1 MANFKS
7 QVRPRSRKQGLEAL
21 RIEKLDKT
29 NFKYPISDDH
39 GYGGKIMFTARRED
53 YKSLGENAIDFLKD
67 DFDESVDRA
76 KNLFKN
82 PEERA
87 RAEDI
92 ERRMREKEAEVAA
105 AKQATFDRSTR
116 SQNRGYKSIGTS
128 RKCTLY
134 LPAAIQIQDKVSYT
148 NVDLG
153 AIGSTVEAGIQ
164 SGQNAGEM
172 IKAAFG
178 GIKSTFGNLSASLRT
193 GFAAEEAQIAAM
205 RVFKSQAGISG
216 AVSSSTGVALN
227 PNRRA
232 VMSGPEVRT
241 FGFTFSLIPTSSKEA
256 EEITKIIKFF
266 REEMYPAAMIA
277 GNTGI
282 SAAFRYPSVF
292 DIKMKYKTSD
302 GKYKDVATKLL
313 PCFLQAVDVNYN
325 QTGMSFHSD
334 GKPQQATLTLG
345 FTEQRA
351 LTEYD
356 VAIGGY

>member
-1 MANFKS
+1 MPNFKS
-7 QVRPRSRKQGLEAL
+7 QVRLRKGGKQWLNAL
-21 RIEKLDKT
+21 KLDKT

-39 GYGGKIMFTARRED
+39 GYGGKIMFTANKGD
-53 YKSLGENAIDFLKD
+53 YATLGEKAIDFLKD
-67 DFDESVDRA
+67 DHRFKEQEKDDKDDKDDISAPVTEAFKKSVADR
-76 KNLFKN
+76 
-82 PEERA
+82 P
-87 RAEDI
+87 
-92 ERRMREKEAEVAA
+92 
-105 AKQATFDRSTR
+105 TR
-116 SQNRGYKSIGTS
+116 SQKAGYKNISTG

-134 LPAAIQIQDKVSYT
+134 LPNAIQIQDKVGYS
-148 NVDLG
+148 NIDLG
-153 AIGSTVEAGIQ
+153 PIGSAVSAGMTSTQ
-164 SGQNAGEM
+164 SGSE
-172 IKAAFG
+172 IIAAVGG
-178 GIKSTFGNLSASLRT
+178 GIKDTFSSLVASLR
-193 GFAAEEAQIAAM
+193 GGAVSEEAQLAAM
-205 RVFKSQAGISG
+205 RVFGASSAISG
-216 AVSSSTGVALN
+216 AISSSTGVALN
-227 PNRRA
+227 PNKRA
-232 VMSGPEVRT
+232 VLSGPELRT

-302 GKYKDVATKLL
+302 GIYKDVATKLL

-334 GKPQQATLTLG
+334 GKPQQATLTLS